1 MSKASASRRSR
12 TKDPLAASV
21 IRKGTSRVAMWRVME
36 IHKIIRAGRFPNCT
50 TLAAEIEVTPKTI
63 QRDISFMR
71 DQLGMPLEYHPIK
84 HGYFYTQEVHEFP
97 MLQLSRNDLV
107 ALFLA
112 RHALEPLRGTRLERM
127 LSESFSK
134 IAEACPGEIS
144 IEWHELDEA
153 FSVKAAGVLAADVAL
168 FGDLLDAVRACREVS
183 FQYHKLAG
191 NKPEQRTVHPYHVGQ
206 IEHGW
211 YLLAYDPARKAVR
224 TFALQRISNLSL
236 LRTKFVRDPRFNAR
250 DHLGGGF
257 GVWSY
262 AGEEKRKHEVHIR
275 FEGYAARIVAE
286 RQWHPTQAIR
296 KLKPDGSVIEFQA
309 DLSGLEEITRWV
321 LSWGSKARV
330 LGPPELVDRVAREVE
345 GMRVRTMT

>member
-1 MSKASASRRSR
+1 
-12 TKDPLAASV
+12 
-21 IRKGTSRVAMWRVME
+21 MWRVME

-71 DQLGMPLEYHPIK
+71 DQLGLPLEYHSIK
-84 HGYFYTQEVHEFP
+84 HGYHYTQEVHEFP

-112 RHALEPLRGTRLERM
+112 RHALEPLRGTRLEGM
-127 LSESFSK
+127 LRESFSK

-144 IEWHELDEA
+144 IEWQELDAA
-153 FSVKAAGVLAADVAL
+153 FSVKAAGVLAADVTL

-183 FQYHKLAG
+183 FDYLKLTSDRA
-191 NKPEQRTVHPYHVGQ
+191 ERRTVRPHHVGQ

-211 YLLAYDPARKAVR
+211 YLIAFDPARGAMR
-224 TFALQRISNLSL
+224 TFALQRISNLTML
-236 LRTKFVRDPRFNAR
+236 QTAFTREPGFDAR
-250 DHLGGGF
+250 EHLGGGF

-262 AGEEKRKHEVHIR
+262 AGEQRRHHEVQIR
-275 FEGYAARIVAE
+275 FEGYAARVVAE
-286 RQWHPTQAIR
+286 RQWHPTQAVR

-321 LSWGSKARV
+321 LSWGSKAKV
-330 LGPPELVDRVAREVE
+330 LGPPELVKRVAQEVE
-345 GMRVRTMT
+345 LMRSATTSRSK

>member
-1 MSKASASRRSR
+1 MPKPAPVRRLRQNAPAAAFRSGVSR
-12 TKDPLAASV
+12 P
-21 IRKGTSRVAMWRVME
+21 AMWRVLE
-36 IHKIIRAGRFPNCT
+36 IHKIIRAGRHPNCS
-50 TLAAEIEVTPKTI
+50 TLAKEIEVTPKTI

-71 DQLGMPLEYHPIK
+71 DQLGLPLEYHPIK

-127 LSESFSK
+127 LAESFSQ
-134 IAEACPGEIS
+134 ITEAFPGDVS
-144 IEWHELDEA
+144 IEWRELDEA
-153 FSVKAAGVLAADVAL
+153 FFVKAAGVLPADVAL
-168 FGDLLDAVRACREVS
+168 FADLLDAIRGTREVS
-183 FQYHKLAG
+183 FDYHKLTS
-191 NKPEQRTVHPYHVGQ
+191 NKPEYRSVRPHHIGQ

-211 YLLAYDPARKAVR
+211 YLIAFDPARKAMR
-224 TFALQRISNLSL
+224 TFALQRISHLDIHK
-236 LRTKFVRDPRFNAR
+236 TKFTRQPGFNAR

-262 AGEEKRKHEVHIR
+262 EGDSKNPHEVLIR

-296 KLKPDGSVIEFQA
+296 KIKPDGSVIEFQA
-309 DLSGLEEITRWV
+309 DLAGLEEITRWV

-330 LGPPELVDRVAREVE
+330 IGPPELKKRVKEELTKMVAQ
-345 GMRVRTMT
+345 M

>member
-1 MSKASASRRSR
+1 
-12 TKDPLAASV
+12 
-21 IRKGTSRVAMWRVME
+21 MWRVFE
-36 IHKIIRAGRFPNCT
+36 IHRLVRSGRFPNCS
-50 TLAAEIEVTPKTI
+50 TLAQEIEVTAKTI

-71 DQLGMPLEYHPIK
+71 DQLGMPLEYHAIK
-84 HGYFYTQEVHEFP
+84 HGYYYTQEVHEFP

-127 LSESFSK
+127 LTESFSK

-144 IEWHELDEA
+144 IEWHELDQA
-153 FSVKAAGVLAADVAL
+153 FSVKAAGVLAADVTL
-168 FGDLLDAVRACREVS
+168 FGDLLDAVRSCREVS
-183 FQYHKLAG
+183 FDYHKLTSA
-191 NKPEQRTVHPYHVGQ
+191 KAERRTVRPHHVGQ

-211 YLLAYDPARKAVR
+211 YLIAFDPERGAMR
-224 TFALQRISNLSL
+224 TFALQRVSNLRMEKS
-236 LRTKFVRDPRFNAR
+236 KFTREAGFNAR

-262 AGEEKRKHEVHIR
+262 AGDERRKHEVHIR
-275 FEGYAARIVAE
+275 FEGYAARVVAE

-309 DLSGLEEITRWV
+309 DLSGLEEITRWI
-321 LSWGSKARV
+321 LSWGSKAKV
-330 LGPPELVDRVAREVE
+330 LGPEELKERINAELAK
-345 GMRVRTMT
+345 MTAKE

>member
-1 MSKASASRRSR
+1 
-12 TKDPLAASV
+12 
-21 IRKGTSRVAMWRVME
+21 MWRVLE
-36 IHKIIRAGRFPNCT
+36 IHKIVQTGKHPNCST
-50 TLAAEIEVTPKTI
+50 WAKEIEVAPKTI

-71 DQLGMPLEYHPIK
+71 NQLDLPLEYDQLK
-84 HGYFYTQEVHEFP
+84 HGYCYTRPVHEFP
-97 MLQLSRNDLV
+97 TLNLSRNDLV

-134 IAEACPGEIS
+134 IAEACPGEVS
-144 IEWHELDEA
+144 IQWNELDEA
-153 FSVKAAGVLAADVAL
+153 FSVKAAGVMPADVTL

-183 FQYHKLAG
+183 FEYHKLTA
-191 NKPEQRTVHPYHVGQ
+191 NKPEQRTVQPYHVGQ

-224 TFALQRISNLSL
+224 TFALQRITNLTM
-236 LRTKFVRDPRFNAR
+236 LRTEFVRDPRFNAR

-262 AGEEKRKHEVHIR
+262 AGEEKRKHEVHIC
-275 FEGYAARIVAE
+275 FEGYAARVVGE
-286 RQWHPTQAIR
+286 RMWHSTQAIR

-321 LSWGSKARV
+321 LSWGSKAKV
-330 LGPPELVDRVAREVE
+330 IGPPELVK
-345 GMRVRTMT
+345 RVREELALMKEISMHGTEHASS

>member
-1 MSKASASRRSR
+1 MTRAGKSR
-12 TKDPLAASV
+12 PAL
-21 IRKGTSRVAMWRVME
+21 WRVME
-36 IHKIIRAGRFPNCT
+36 IHKTIRAGRFPNCR
-50 TLAAEIEVTPKTI
+50 TLAREIEVTPKTI

-71 DQLGMPLEYHPIK
+71 DQLGLPVEFDQLK
-84 HGYFYTQEVHEFP
+84 NGFRYTQAVNEFP
-97 MLQLSRNDLV
+97 MLHLSRNDLV

-112 RHALEPLRGTRLERM
+112 RHALDPLRGTRLERM

-134 IAEACPGEIS
+134 IAEACPGEVS
-144 IEWHELDEA
+144 ITWHELDDA
-153 FSVKAAGVLAADVAL
+153 FSVKAAGVLPADVTL

-183 FQYHKLAG
+183 FDYHKLTG
-191 NKPEQRTVHPYHVGQ
+191 DKPEQRRVRPHHVGQ

-211 YLLAYDPARKAVR
+211 YLIAHDAARGAMR
-224 TFALQRISNLSL
+224 TFALQRISKLEL
-236 LRTKFVRDPRFNAR
+236 LKTTFERDPHFNAR

-262 AGEEKRKHEVHIR
+262 AGDEKRRYEVHIC
-275 FEGYAARIVAE
+275 FEGYAARVVAE

-296 KLKPDGSVIEFQA
+296 KLNPDGSSIEFQA

-330 LGPPELVDRVAREVE
+330 IGPPELKE
-345 GMRVRTMT
+345 RVRDELEKMTKAVKSPH